1 MKPTQKPTLA
11 LSSCWC
17 SGRHTDGDAMLREMA
32 SLGFSHAELSHGVR
46 ITLVPGILKAVEAG
60 VIKISS
66 VHNFCPLPTG
76 VTQAAPNLFEPSVAD
91 LREHD
96 QWVRQTKR
104 TLDFAAQVGARVM
117 VLHLGSVKFFWLNP
131 VPKLNALFESKP
143 EFSAEN
149 GSAMKDATYAALQ
162 AKTLAKLRAR
172 MGPFWQRVKSS
183 LDEIREYALEKKVA
197 LGCENRERV
206 EELPLDSDFGDLFS
220 SLTAPNTAGYWH
232 DAGHAHIKETMGFL
246 NHREQLEKNAGQLLG
261 FHLHD
266 VNAEG
271 SDHQAIGNGSI
282 DFDMVSSFWKP
293 HHLLVLE
300 LSPKLSVD
308 DVKKSKSRVESLMN
322 ARFKA

>member
-1 MKPTQKPTLA
+1 MKPTQKPTLS

-17 SGRHTDGDAMLREMA
+17 SGRHTDGEAMLREMSA
-32 SLGFSHAELSHGVR
+32 LGFTHAELSHGIR

-76 VTQAAPNLFEPSVAD
+76 ITYAAPNLFEPSAGD
-91 LREHD
+91 AREHD

-104 TLDFAAQVGARVM
+104 TLDFAAQIGARVM
-117 VLHLGSVKFFWLNP
+117 VLHLGSIKFFWLNP
-131 VPKLNALFESKP
+131 VSKLVDFFESKP
-143 EFSAEN
+143 EFAAQN
-149 GSAMKDATYAALQ
+149 GSAMENPPYVALQ
-162 AKTLAKLRAR
+162 EKTLRKLRAR
-172 MGPFWQRVKSS
+172 LTPFWARVKTS
-183 LDEIREYALEKKVA
+183 LDEIREYALEKKIA
-197 LGCENRERV
+197 LGCENREGV
-206 EELPLDSDFGDLFS
+206 SELPLDDDFEDLFS

-232 DAGHAHIKETMGFL
+232 DAGHAHIKETMGL
-246 NHREQLEKNAGQLLG
+246 LKHREHLEKNASRLLG

-271 SDHQAIGNGSI
+271 SDHQAVGSGAV
-282 DFDMVSSFWKP
+282 DFNMVSSFWKP

-308 DVKKSKSRVESLMN
+308 DVKKSKSRVEALI
-322 ARFKA
+322 ARMG